1 MHAIKKQI
9 RGDPFKTLKQYE
21 RALLADVDATL
32 TRVFTRGA
40 EYARKQG
47 DMRSYRICLKYLQEL
62 ERSNPQKRRRY
73 HV

>member
-9 RGDPFKTLKQYE
+9 RGDPFKTLKKYE
-21 RALLADVDATL
+21 RALLTDVDATL

-40 EYARKQG
+40 EYAHKQG

-62 ERSNPQKRRRY
+62 KTQKHER
-73 HV
+73 